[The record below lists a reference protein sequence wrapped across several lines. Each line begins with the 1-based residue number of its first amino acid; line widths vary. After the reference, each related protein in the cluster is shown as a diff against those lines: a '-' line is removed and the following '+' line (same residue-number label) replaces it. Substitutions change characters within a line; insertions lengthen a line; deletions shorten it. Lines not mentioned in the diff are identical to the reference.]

1 LEFLQLADRAVK
13 ENKMSKLRLIV
24 PSGRNLW
31 ELCADALQPE
41 CSYEENPGVFDMH
54 GDPASLGESTLFQ
67 RDSDQFPAES
77 VLQNI
82 GEKLRAFP
90 RWLRSRESAF
100 GFRVACATMTVA
112 IVAFLQDT
120 QEFFIRQRLI
130 WAIIVINL
138 SMSPTVGQSLSNF
151 VLRVV
156 GTAAA
161 VALTI
166 LIWYIGGQ
174 TAAGTI
180 TVLFFFF
187 CGDFY
192 IQIEFPQYR
201 LIALVCILTT
211 TLILGYELQV
221 HRIGEEIA
229 ISNGQPYYPIYILA
243 PYRLATISAGIFV
256 AFFWTIFPYPI
267 TEHSLL
273 PQGLGTLLY
282 LLATYHSLIQEML
295 CRRFH
300 SHDSRHDSSTSLS
313 QKLAKAQK
321 GVHSNQLLVLKD
333 LRTISDF
340 ISWEL
345 PIGGTFSIQNWE
357 RIMFCVE
364 EYDES

>member
-1 LEFLQLADRAVK
+1 MQENITSIATRRGRHAESASGQLSSGQGGFCSYFERELNRLLENNRASFYVWIETMGYHLPPITSDYERSFDVVTMALIDEFERVGDVRWRHVSSFLYTEELLSSIGDKVLEFLQLADRAVK

-187 CGDFY
+187 IFK
-192 IQIEFPQYR
+192 
-201 LIALVCILTT
+201 
-211 TLILGYELQV
+211 
-221 HRIGEEIA
+221 
-229 ISNGQPYYPIYILA
+229 SNF
-243 PYRLATISAGIFV
+243 R
-256 AFFWTIFPYPI
+256 
-267 TEHSLL
+267 
-273 PQGLGTLLY
+273 
-282 LLATYHSLIQEML
+282 
-295 CRRFH
+295 
-300 SHDSRHDSSTSLS
+300 ST
-313 QKLAKAQK
+313 A
-321 GVHSNQLLVLKD
+321 
-333 LRTISDF
+333 
-340 ISWEL
+340 
-345 PIGGTFSIQNWE
+345 
-357 RIMFCVE
+357 
-364 EYDES
+364 